1 MPSNTPTESEIDN
14 EIINKVLTGEKR
26 LFEQLMRRH
35 NSSLFRIGM
44 SILNNDADVEDVM
57 QTTYISAYQHLDS
70 FRQESA
76 FGTWLKRIMINECN
90 LQLKKRRRLISE
102 DISDIED
109 HLSENLTEAKESP
122 VAKVIDKE
130 LGRALEHALM
140 QIPEKYRVVFVM
152 REMEHLS
159 GAETGQVLNISTVNV
174 KVRLIRAKLMLR
186 GKITDFY
193 KNDLVFPFHLVR
205 CDRVVNG
212 VLGRLGITEEAR

>member
-1 MPSNTPTESEIDN
+1 MPSNTLTEREIDN

-159 GAETGQVLNISTVNV
+159 GAETGQVLNISAVNV

-193 KNDLVFPFHLVR
+193 KNDLVFPFHLTR

-212 VLGRLGITEEAR
+212 VLGRLGIAEEAR

>member
-1 MPSNTPTESEIDN
+1 MSSNIPTERETDN
-14 EIINKVLTGEKR
+14 GLINRVLAGEQR
-26 LFEQLMRRH
+26 LYEQLMRRH
-35 NSSLFRIGM
+35 NASLFRIGM

-70 FRQESA
+70 FRQEAA

-90 LQLKKRRRLISE
+90 LQLKRRRRVVNE
-102 DISDIED
+102 DIA
-109 HLSENLTEAKESP
+109 HLSENLTEAKASP
-122 VAKVIDKE
+122 VAKIIDKE
-130 LGRALEHALM
+130 LGKALEHALM

-159 GAETGQVLNISTVNV
+159 SAETGKVLNISAVNV

-212 VLGRLGITEEAR
+212 VLGRLGITEEAL

>member
-1 MPSNTPTESEIDN
+1 MPSNIPTEREIDN
-14 EIINKVLTGEKR
+14 GLINRVLAGEKR
-26 LFEQLMRRH
+26 LYEQLMRRH
-35 NSSLFRIGM
+35 NASLFRIGM

-70 FRQESA
+70 FRQEAA

-90 LQLKKRRRLISE
+90 LQLKKRRRSVSE
-102 DISDIED
+102 DID

-122 VAKVIDKE
+122 VAKIIDKE
-130 LGRALEHALM
+130 LGKALEQALM

-159 GAETGQVLNISTVNV
+159 SAETGNVLNISAVNV

>member
-193 KNDLVFPFHLVR
+193 KNDLVFPFHLTR

-212 VLGRLGITEEAR
+212 VLGRLGIAEEAR

>member
-159 GAETGQVLNISTVNV
+159 GAETGQVLNISAVNV

-193 KNDLVFPFHLVR
+193 KNDLVFPFHLTR

-212 VLGRLGITEEAR
+212 VLGRLGIAEEAR